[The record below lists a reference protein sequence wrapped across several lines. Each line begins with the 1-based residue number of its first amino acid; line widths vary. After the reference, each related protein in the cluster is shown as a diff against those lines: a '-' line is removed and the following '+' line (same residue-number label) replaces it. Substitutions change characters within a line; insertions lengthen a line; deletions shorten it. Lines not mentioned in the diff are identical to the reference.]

1 MFLWLMVL
9 LFAYLSFYV
18 SAWFLVGFCFF
29 CSLKTFGWYRYNGR
43 PWRKVHYKAMLLYS
57 MAAGREAANCKAVGR
72 EFNLRNTLIEF
83 VKLAKENG
91 FLLSQDATK
100 VVDLEFNRVRKFYD
114 RALIKEHIISKIKNK
129 SISNDVAEKFLD
141 AIKSGLSTEDKS
153 LMVRMIIA
161 SMIES
166 RYSAADRSEYV
177 YEMFS
182 GNVN

>member
-1 MFLWLMVL
+1 M
-9 LFAYLSFYV
+9 
-18 SAWFLVGFCFF
+18 
-29 CSLKTFGWYRYNGR
+29 
-43 PWRKVHYKAMLLYS
+43 
-57 MAAGREAANCKAVGR
+57 
-72 EFNLRNTLIEF
+72 
-83 VKLAKENG
+83 
-91 FLLSQDATK
+91 LSQDATK